1 MQAQL
6 NRLLPS
12 NLKKMREAFKQL
24 DLVNAVDI
32 LHWLTRMTITELQSI
47 ICKERLCLQPLK
59 VAKLKFLI

>member
-6 NRLLPS
+6 NRLLPF

-24 DLVNAVDI
+24 ELVNAVDT
-32 LHWLTRMTITELQSI
+32 LLWSTRMTTTESQSI